1 MTLQRGE
8 NVKIE
13 STNIFGTIISGYE
26 TDYVFQTINGTSDFY
41 ESKILNKWIL
51 YINDAKVVFDVG
63 ANLGNHTL
71 FLAKKLNAIHAI
83 YSFEP
88 FMLNFEILK
97 KNITDNKLLN
107 VYPINKGV
115 GARNGKITVS
125 EFDESNYGG
134 TTFTENGD
142 SDEYVELITLDAFI
156 RENNIDNL
164 DFVKVDTEG
173 FEIGVLQ
180 GMQQA
185 IENFYPDLWIEVSA
199 NSFLK
204 VIELLEP
211 SGYVLADVEGFN
223 MLFLHKKRHEDIIP
237 YSTKTMMQK
246 MFEYLEKTNA
256 YYKNY
261 ETAKKWL
268 QSKQEVSE
276 KLKTENRTLQEKSKE
291 LTTELNIANKKY
303 KDALL
308 SFGKDYGNII
318 VLLEE
323 INRKMHHLEV
333 QNGYLKS
340 ENEQYRKKL
349 SIITDSSWGKLG
361 IKVYKKLKQ
370 IKAKFSK

>member
-41 ESKILNKWIL
+41 ESKILNKWIP
-51 YINDAKVVFDVG
+51 YISDAKVIFDVG

-71 FLAKKLNAIHAI
+71 FLAKKLDAIYTI

-88 FMLNFEILK
+88 FILNFEILK

-164 DFVKVDTEG
+164 DFVKIDTEG
-173 FEIGVLQ
+173 FEIDVLQ
-180 GMQQA
+180 GMRQA

-204 VIELLEP
+204 IIELLEP

-223 MLFLHKKRHEDIIP
+223 MLFLHKKRHEDISP
-237 YSTKTMMQK
+237 YNSKIIMQK
-246 MFEYLEKTNA
+246 MFEYLEKTNS

-261 ETAKKWL
+261 ETTKKWL
-268 QSKQEVSE
+268 QNKQVVTE
-276 KLKTENRTLQEKSKE
+276 KLKTENQILQEKSKE
-291 LTTELNIANKKY
+291 LTTELNTVNKKY